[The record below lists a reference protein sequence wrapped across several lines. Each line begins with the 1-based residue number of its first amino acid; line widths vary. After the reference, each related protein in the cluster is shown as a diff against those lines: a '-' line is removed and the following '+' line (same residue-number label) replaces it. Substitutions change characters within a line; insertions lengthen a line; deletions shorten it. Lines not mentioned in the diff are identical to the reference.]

1 MTLERGNL
9 APPRKMAILL
19 ERSASKLSV
28 RFFQAARGRRAVNQG
43 LNRILP
49 SPSLRQM
56 KNIAPKAS
64 PPWPLCRHTSRL
76 LIGVAATLLLAM
88 PLGACKKVE
97 DSDADRPETAR
108 AYPPASRPV
117 SDLAGNQWSTET
129 ARDKRGEAEEIM
141 KAAGLQ
147 PGMTVADIGAG
158 EGYYTV
164 RLAEKVGKKGR
175 VLAQDIDRAAIDR
188 LAERVNRESLDNVSI
203 KLGAPDDPRL
213 PEKSFDRIFL
223 VHMYHE
229 VREPYA
235 FLSRLRPALAGS
247 SGPHGAGEVIVVD
260 VNRDVRQHGIPPK
273 QLFCEFEAVGY
284 KLVGFMERPE
294 LGGYFAR
301 FRATGPTIAPG
312 KIQPC
317 PYQPNGQ

>member
-1 MTLERGNL
+1 MIKSNL
-9 APPRKMAILL
+9 FAFPFLTI
-19 ERSASKLSV
+19 
-28 RFFQAARGRRAVNQG
+28 AALAVTVPVAG
-43 LNRILP
+43 CKRIPDEDANRL
-49 SPSLRQM
+49 
-56 KNIAPKAS
+56 
-64 PPWPLCRHTSRL
+64 
-76 LIGVAATLLLAM
+76 
-88 PLGACKKVE
+88 
-97 DSDADRPETAR
+97 ETAR

-141 KAAGLQ
+141 KAAGLS

-164 RLAEKVGKKGR
+164 RLADRVGEDGR
-175 VLAQDIDRAAIDR
+175 VLAQDIDEDVIKR
-188 LAERVNRESLDNVSI
+188 LADRVSRDKLDNVSI

-213 PEKSFDRIFL
+213 PEDSFDRIFL

-235 FLSRLRPALAGS
+235 FLSRLRPSIRRDQDGDS
-247 SGPHGAGEVIVVD
+247 YDGGEVIVVD
-260 VNRDVRQHGIPPK
+260 VDRPFVQHGIPPK

-284 KLVGFMERPE
+284 QLIGYMERPE

-301 FRATGPTIAPG
+301 FRPVGKSPLPG
-312 KIQPC
+312 KIKPC
-317 PYQPNGQ
+317 EFKG

>member
-1 MTLERGNL
+1 MNIIAAKPAHLPPSRMIAGL
-9 APPRKMAILL
+9 AA
-19 ERSASKLSV
+19 
-28 RFFQAARGRRAVNQG
+28 
-43 LNRILP
+43 
-49 SPSLRQM
+49 
-56 KNIAPKAS
+56 
-64 PPWPLCRHTSRL
+64 
-76 LIGVAATLLLAM
+76 LLLLNT
-88 PLGACKKVE
+88 PLGACKRLPDDNDQRAE
-97 DSDADRPETAR
+97 SAR

-141 KAAGLQ
+141 KAAGLE

-164 RLAEKVGKKGR
+164 RLAEKVGAKGR
-175 VLAQDIDRAAIDR
+175 VLAQDIDEAAIDR
-188 LAERVNRESLDNVSI
+188 LAERVNREALDNVSI

-235 FLSRLRPALAGS
+235 FLSRLRPALLSKTGER
-247 SGPHGAGEVIVVD
+247 GAGEVVVVD
-260 VNRDVRQHGIPPK
+260 VNREFEQHGIPPK

-284 KLVGFMERPE
+284 ELVGFMERPE

-301 FRATGPTIAPG
+301 FRAKGPAFLPG
-312 KIQPC
+312 EIKPC
-317 PYQPNGQ
+317 PYQRASGS

>member
-1 MTLERGNL
+1 MSIFR
-9 APPRKMAILL
+9 
-19 ERSASKLSV
+19 
-28 RFFQAARGRRAVNQG
+28 
-43 LNRILP
+43 LNRFILP
-49 SPSLRQM
+49 SLALAVM
-56 KNIAPKAS
+56 ATTAP
-64 PPWPLCRHTSRL
+64 
-76 LIGVAATLLLAM
+76 LA
-88 PLGACKKVE
+88 GCKRVQ
-97 DSDADRPETAR
+97 DQDADRPETAL

-141 KAAGLQ
+141 KAAGLA

-164 RLAEKVGKKGR
+164 RLAEKVGEEGR
-175 VLAQDIDRAAIDR
+175 VLAQDIDEDVIKR
-188 LAERVNRESLDNVSI
+188 LADRVSRDELDNVSI

-213 PEKSFDRIFL
+213 PEDSFDRIFL

-235 FLSRLRPALAGS
+235 FLSRLRPSIRRDQDG
-247 SGPHGAGEVIVVD
+247 GTYDGGEVIVVD
-260 VNRDVRQHGIPPK
+260 VDRPFAQHGIPPK

-284 KLVGFMERPE
+284 QLIGYMERPE

-301 FRATGPTIAPG
+301 FRPVGKSPLPG
-312 KIQPC
+312 KIKPC
-317 PYQPNGQ
+317 EFKQ

>member
-1 MTLERGNL
+1 MV
-9 APPRKMAILL
+9 RK
-19 ERSASKLSV
+19 
-28 RFFQAARGRRAVNQG
+28 QG
-43 LNRILP
+43 LNRTFC
-49 SPSLRQM
+49 SPSL
-56 KNIAPKAS
+56 
-64 PPWPLCRHTSRL
+64 
-76 LIGVAATLLLAM
+76 LAM
-88 PLGACKKVE
+88 RYNPNQLAWPPVRLFAALTAMMLLTAPLGACKRLPDE
-97 DSDADRPETAR
+97 DDLRAESAR

-117 SDLAGNQWSTET
+117 SELAGNQWSTET

-141 KAAGLQ
+141 KAAGLE

-164 RLAEKVGKKGR
+164 RLAEKVGATGR
-175 VLAQDIDRAAIDR
+175 VLAQDIDEEAIDR

-213 PEKSFDRIFL
+213 PDNSFDRIFL

-235 FLSRLRPALAGS
+235 FLSRLRPALIGE
-247 SGPHGAGEVIVVD
+247 GGDHGAGEVIVVD
-260 VNRDVRQHGIPPK
+260 VNRDVSQHGIPPK

-284 KLVGFMERPE
+284 ELVGFMERPE

-301 FRATGPTIAPG
+301 FRAKGPAIAPG
-312 KIQPC
+312 AIVPC
-317 PYQPNGQ
+317 PYQTVR

>member
-1 MTLERGNL
+1 M
-9 APPRKMAILL
+9 LL
-19 ERSASKLSV
+19 
-28 RFFQAARGRRAVNQG
+28 
-43 LNRILP
+43 
-49 SPSLRQM
+49 
-56 KNIAPKAS
+56 
-64 PPWPLCRHTSRL
+64 T
-76 LIGVAATLLLAM
+76 T

-97 DSDADRPETAR
+97 ENDADRPETAL

-117 SDLAGNQWSTET
+117 SELAGNQWSTET
-129 ARDKRGEAEEIM
+129 ARDKRGEAEQIM

-175 VLAQDIDRAAIDR
+175 VLAQDIDRAAINR

-213 PEKSFDRIFL
+213 PENSFDRIFL

-235 FLSRLRPALAGS
+235 FLSRLRPALADQ

-260 VNRDVRQHGIPPK
+260 VNRDVSQHGIPPK

-284 KLVGFMERPE
+284 ELVGFMERPE

-301 FRATGPTIAPG
+301 FRAKGPEIPPG
-312 KIQPC
+312 RISPC
-317 PYQPNGQ
+317 PYRKDRTAL

>member
-1 MTLERGNL
+1 MTFAAL
-9 APPRKMAILL
+9 AITVPVAGCK
-19 ERSASKLSV
+19 
-28 RFFQAARGRRAVNQG
+28 
-43 LNRILP
+43 RIP
-49 SPSLRQM
+49 
-56 KNIAPKAS
+56 
-64 PPWPLCRHTSRL
+64 
-76 LIGVAATLLLAM
+76 
-88 PLGACKKVE
+88 
-97 DSDADRPETAR
+97 DADENRPETAR

-141 KAAGLQ
+141 KAAGLA

-164 RLAEKVGKKGR
+164 RLADKVGEEGR
-175 VLAQDIDRAAIDR
+175 VLAQDIDEEVIKR
-188 LAERVNRESLDNVSI
+188 LADRVSRDELDNVSI

-213 PEKSFDRIFL
+213 PEDSFDRIFL

-235 FLSRLRPALAGS
+235 FLSRLRPSIRRDQDG
-247 SGPHGAGEVIVVD
+247 GTYDGGEVIVVD
-260 VNRDVRQHGIPPK
+260 VDRPFVQHGIPPK

-284 KLVGFMERPE
+284 QLIGYMERPE

-301 FRATGPTIAPG
+301 FRPVGKSPLPG
-312 KIQPC
+312 KIKPC
-317 PYQPNGQ
+317 ELQQ

>member
-1 MTLERGNL
+1 MG
-9 APPRKMAILL
+9 K
-19 ERSASKLSV
+19 
-28 RFFQAARGRRAVNQG
+28 QG
-43 LNRILP
+43 LNRNAR
-49 SPSLRQM
+49 SPSLSAM
-56 KNIAPKAS
+56 KNIAARTAL
-64 PPWPLCRHTSRL
+64 PPARVSAGL
-76 LIGVAATLLLAM
+76 AALTLLTG
-88 PLGACKKVE
+88 PLGACKRVPE
-97 DSDADRPETAR
+97 ADANRAETAR

-117 SDLAGNQWSTET
+117 SELGGNEWSTET

-141 KAAGLQ
+141 KAAGLE

-164 RLAEKVGKKGR
+164 RLAEKVGAAGR
-175 VLAQDIDRAAIDR
+175 VLAQDIDEEAIDR

-213 PEKSFDRIFL
+213 PENSFDRIFL

-235 FLSRLRPALAGS
+235 FLARLRPALLNK
-247 SGPHGAGEVIVVD
+247 SGGHGAGEVIVVD
-260 VNRDVRQHGIPPK
+260 VNRDVTQHGIPPK

-284 KLVGFMERPE
+284 ELVGFMERPE

-301 FRATGPTIAPG
+301 FRAKGPTIAPED
-312 KIQPC
+312 ITAC
-317 PYQPNGQ
+317 PYQRDSG

>member
-1 MTLERGNL
+1 MFLT
-9 APPRKMAILL
+9 A
-19 ERSASKLSV
+19 
-28 RFFQAARGRRAVNQG
+28 
-43 LNRILP
+43 
-49 SPSLRQM
+49 
-56 KNIAPKAS
+56 
-64 PPWPLCRHTSRL
+64 
-76 LIGVAATLLLAM
+76 
-88 PLGACKKVE
+88 PLGACKRLP
-97 DSDADRPETAR
+97 DDNDRRPETSR

-141 KAAGLQ
+141 TAAGLES
-147 PGMTVADIGAG
+147 GMTVADIGAG

-164 RLAEKVGKKGR
+164 RLAERVGNKGR
-175 VLAQDIDRAAIDR
+175 VLAQDIDQGAIDR

-213 PEKSFDRIFL
+213 PENSFDRIFL

-235 FLSRLRPALAGS
+235 FLARLRPALLAS
-247 SGPHGAGEVIVVD
+247 SGGQRGGEVIVVD
-260 VNRDVRQHGIPPK
+260 VNRHVTQHGIPPK

-284 KLVGFMERPE
+284 ELVGFMERPE

-301 FRATGPTIAPG
+301 FRAKGPAISPENI
-312 KIQPC
+312 KPC
-317 PYQPNGQ
+317 PYQRTGG

>member
-1 MTLERGNL
+1 MISRVTISAVACL
-9 APPRKMAILL
+9 AVT
-19 ERSASKLSV
+19 S
-28 RFFQAARGRRAVNQG
+28 
-43 LNRILP
+43 
-49 SPSLRQM
+49 SL
-56 KNIAPKAS
+56 A
-64 PPWPLCRHTSRL
+64 
-76 LIGVAATLLLAM
+76 
-88 PLGACKKVE
+88 ACKRVE
-97 DSDADRPETAR
+97 DPDAGRAETAK

-117 SDLAGNQWSTET
+117 SALAGNQWSTET

-141 KAAGLQ
+141 KAAGLK

-164 RLAEKVGKKGR
+164 RLAEKVGADGR
-175 VLAQDIDRAAIDR
+175 VLAQDIDEEAIDR

-213 PEKSFDRIFL
+213 PENSFDRIFL

-235 FLSRLRPALAGS
+235 FLSRLRSALLEENSPG
-247 SGPHGAGEVIVVD
+247 GPGEVIVVD
-260 VNRDVRQHGIPPK
+260 VNRDFSQHGIPPK

-284 KLVGFMERPE
+284 ELIGFMERPE

-301 FRATGPTIAPG
+301 FKAQGGPILPG
-312 KIQPC
+312 KIEPC
-317 PYQPNGQ
+317 PYSPEK